1 MSSNTFFIWKGD
13 FQVKE
18 IGLRYGMNPNQ
29 SKANVQNAE
38 NTPIKILN
46 GEASYIN
53 FLDALN
59 AFQLVRELR
68 QATDQPAAAS
78 FKHVSPAGAAVYSP
92 LNETLTESY
101 FVEGLDLSPLAIA
114 YARARGTDRM
124 SSFGDCA
131 AFSDEVDVTIATLLK
146 TEVSD
151 MIVAPSYTQDA
162 LEILKQKKKGKYLIL
177 EIDPNYVPDPIEKR
191 TVFGITLEQQRNDV
205 QIGKEVF
212 NHIVTTQSDIPD
224 HAKRDL
230 LVALITLKY
239 TQSNSIC
246 FALDGQTIGIGAGQQ
261 SRIHCTR
268 LAAEKADNWWLRQH
282 PRALNMQ
289 FREDI
294 SRVEVNNAIDGWLND
309 DITEVENEQW
319 KRCFEGVPARLSK
332 SEKQEW
338 LKRLK
343 DVSYA
348 SDAFLPFRDNIDRAA
363 QSGVKYVVQTGN
375 SLRDEQVTEAAN
387 EYGMIMAHSGIRV
400 FHH

>member
-1 MSSNTFFIWKGD
+1 M
-13 FQVKE
+13 KE
-18 IGLRYGMNPNQ
+18 ICLRYGMNPNQ
-29 SKANVQNAE
+29 SEAKVQNAE
-38 NTPIKILN
+38 NTPFKILN

-68 QATDQPAAAS
+68 QATGQPAAAS

-131 AFSDEVDVTIATLLK
+131 AFSDEVDITVATLLK

-151 MIVAPSYTQDA
+151 IIVAPSYTQDA

-212 NHIVTTQSDIPD
+212 NHIVTTQCDIPD
-224 HAKRDL
+224 NAKRDL

-282 PRALNMQ
+282 PRALNMK

-319 KRCFEGVPARLSK
+319 KQCFEEVPTRLSK
-332 SEKQEW
+332 SEKREW

-343 DVSYA
+343 GVSYA

-375 SLRDEQVTEAAN
+375 SLRDEQVTQAAN

>member
-1 MSSNTFFIWKGD
+1 
-13 FQVKE
+13 VKE
-18 IGLRYGMNPNQ
+18 ISLRYGMNPNQ
-29 SKANVQNAE
+29 GKAKVYNAE

-68 QATDQPAAAS
+68 QATSQPAAAS

-92 LNETLTESY
+92 LDETLAASY
-101 FVEGLDLSPLAIA
+101 FIEGADLSPLAIA

-131 AFSDEVDVTIATLLK
+131 AFSNEVDITVANLLK

-151 MIVAPSYTQDA
+151 MIVAPSYTQEA
-162 LEILKQKKKGKYLIL
+162 LEILKQKKKGTYLIL
-177 EIDPNYVPDPIEKR
+177 EIDPNYVPDSIEKR

-205 QIGKEVF
+205 QVGKEIL
-212 NHIVTTQSDIPD
+212 NHIVTTQCDIPD

-268 LAAEKADNWWLRQH
+268 LAAEKADKWWLRQH
-282 PRALNMQ
+282 PRALNMK
-289 FREDI
+289 FRKGI
-294 SRVEVNNAIDGWLND
+294 SRVEINNAIDGWLND
-309 DITEVENEQW
+309 DITEVENEHW
-319 KRCFEGVPARLSK
+319 KRCFEEIPARLSM

-343 DVSYA
+343 AVSYA

-375 SLRDEQVTEAAN
+375 SLRDEQVTQAAN

>member
-1 MSSNTFFIWKGD
+1 M
-13 FQVKE
+13 KE

-29 SKANVQNAE
+29 SKAKVYNAE

-59 AFQLVRELR
+59 AFQLVRELQ
-68 QATDQPAAAS
+68 QATGQPAATS
-78 FKHVSPAGAAVYSP
+78 FKHVSPAGAAVYTP

-131 AFSDEVDVTIATLLK
+131 VFSDEVDITVATLLK

-151 MIVAPSYTQDA
+151 MIVAPSYTQEA

-212 NHIVTTQSDIPD
+212 NHIVTTQYDIPD

-282 PRALNMQ
+282 PRVLNMK
-289 FREDI
+289 FKEGI

-319 KRCFEGVPARLSK
+319 KQCFEEVPARLSK

-338 LKRLK
+338 LKGLK
-343 DVSYA
+343 GVSYA

-363 QSGVKYVVQTGN
+363 QTGVKYVVQTGN
-375 SLRDEQVTEAAN
+375 SLRDEQVTQAAN

>member
-1 MSSNTFFIWKGD
+1 
-13 FQVKE
+13 
-18 IGLRYGMNPNQ
+18 MNPNQ
-29 SKANVQNAE
+29 GKAKVYVTE
-38 NTPIKILN
+38 NMPIKILN

-68 QATDQPAAAS
+68 QATGQPAAAS

-92 LNETLTESY
+92 LNDLLAKSY
-101 FVEGLDLSPLAIA
+101 FIEDIELSPLAVA
-114 YARARGTDRM
+114 YARARGTDRI

-131 AFSDEVDVTIATLLK
+131 AFSDEVDVTVANLLK

-151 MIVAPSYTQDA
+151 IIVAPSYSQEA

-177 EIDPNYVPDPIEKR
+177 EIDPNYVPAPIEKR
-191 TVFGITLEQQRNDV
+191 TVFGITLEQERNDV

-212 NHIVTTQSDIPD
+212 DNIVTTQCDIPD
-224 HAKRDL
+224 RAKQDL

-239 TQSNSIC
+239 TQSNSVC

-268 LAAEKADNWWLRQH
+268 LAAEKVDKWWLRQH
-282 PRALNMQ
+282 PRALNMK
-289 FREDI
+289 FREGI

-309 DITEVENEQW
+309 DITEAENQQW
-319 KRCFEGVPARLSK
+319 KQCFQEVPDRLSK
-332 SEKQEW
+332 SEKQQW

-343 DVSYA
+343 EVSYA

-375 SLRDEQVTEAAN
+375 SLRDDQVLQAAN
-387 EYGMIMAHSGIRV
+387 EYGMVMAHSGIRV

>member
-1 MSSNTFFIWKGD
+1 M
-13 FQVKE
+13 KE
-18 IGLRYGMNPNQ
+18 ICLRYGMNPNQ
-29 SKANVQNAE
+29 SKAKVQNAE

-68 QATDQPAAAS
+68 QATGQPAAAS

-92 LNETLTESY
+92 LNKTLSESY
-101 FVEGLDLSPLAIA
+101 FIEGVDLSPLAIA

-131 AFSDEVDVTIATLLK
+131 AFSDEVDITVASLLK

-151 MIVAPSYTQDA
+151 MIVAPRYTQEA
-162 LEILKQKKKGKYLIL
+162 LENLKQKKKGKYLIL

-205 QIGKEVF
+205 QIGKKVF
-212 NHIVTTQSDIPD
+212 NHIVTTQCDIPD
-224 HAKRDL
+224 NAKKDL

-282 PRALNMQ
+282 LRALNMK
-289 FREDI
+289 FREGI

-319 KRCFEGVPARLSK
+319 KQCFEEVPTRLSK
-332 SEKQEW
+332 SEKREW
-338 LKRLK
+338 LKSLK
-343 DVSYA
+343 GVSYA

-375 SLRDEQVTEAAN
+375 SLRDEQVTQAAK
-387 EYGMIMAHSGIRV
+387 GICSTSPSV
-400 FHH
+400 ISAL

>member
-1 MSSNTFFIWKGD
+1 M
-13 FQVKE
+13 KE

-29 SKANVQNAE
+29 SKAKVYNAE

-59 AFQLVRELR
+59 AFQLVRELQ
-68 QATDQPAAAS
+68 QATGQPAATS
-78 FKHVSPAGAAVYSP
+78 FKHVSPAGAAVYTP

-131 AFSDEVDVTIATLLK
+131 VFSDEVDITVATLLK

-151 MIVAPSYTQDA
+151 MIVTPSYTQEA

-212 NHIVTTQSDIPD
+212 NHIVTTQCDIPD

-282 PRALNMQ
+282 PRVLNMK
-289 FREDI
+289 FKEGI

-319 KRCFEGVPARLSK
+319 KQCFEEVPARLSK

-338 LKRLK
+338 LKGLK
-343 DVSYA
+343 GVSYA

-363 QSGVKYVVQTGN
+363 QTGVKYVVQTGN
-375 SLRDEQVTEAAN
+375 SLRDEQVTQAAN